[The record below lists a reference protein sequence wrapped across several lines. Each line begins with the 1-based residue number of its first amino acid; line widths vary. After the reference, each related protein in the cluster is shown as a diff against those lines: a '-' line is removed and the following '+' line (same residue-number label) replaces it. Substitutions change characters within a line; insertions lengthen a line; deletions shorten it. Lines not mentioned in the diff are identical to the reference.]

1 MTILSLTIAAA
12 VSIAGAQTPAG
23 ELAGRWEGR
32 IAAGGQ
38 SLRIVLNVDAV
49 GGATIDSPDQGANGL
64 QVSGLSVSGGVVRF
78 SIPAAG
84 GAFEGALVD
93 GGRTLNGVLTQ
104 GGASLPLVLSR
115 VLELTPSAPPAA
127 VAPEPVADA
136 RPQTPQAPFPY
147 RSEDVVISTPTPGV
161 QLAGTL
167 TVPEGAGPFPAV
179 LLITG
184 SGQQDRDETVFG
196 HKPFLVL
203 ADALSRRGV
212 AVLRVDDRGVGGSTG
227 PAATATS
234 ADFAIDAGAAFAF
247 LEARPEIAPDRVGLI
262 GHSEGGTIAP
272 LVAQSDPRVAF
283 IVMIAGSAVSG
294 GDLLVEQS
302 RAIQQASGIAPA
314 MVEGNV
320 ALQSRIMRAV
330 ATNADS
336 PEAAIT
342 AVDAILA
349 EAGQPQAQRQAV
361 AAQLLAP
368 WTRWFV
374 AHDPAPSLA
383 ALRIPV
389 LAIYGG
395 KDVQVP
401 AEQNATALRAALPS
415 AEIVVLPGL
424 NHLMQPANTGL
435 VAEYQTIQTTFD
447 PAALTAI
454 VDWVA
459 AR

>member
-1 MTILSLTIAAA
+1 MTLLALTVAAA

-32 IAAGGQ
+32 VTVGSQ
-38 SLRIVLNVDAV
+38 TLRVVLHVDAV
-49 GGATIDSPDQGANGL
+49 GGATMDSPDQGANGL
-64 QVSGLSVSGGVVRF
+64 AVSGLSAQGGVVRF

-84 GAFEGALVD
+84 GRYEGTLAD
-93 GGRTLNGVLTQ
+93 GGRTLNGALTQ
-104 GGASLPLVLSR
+104 GGTSLPLVLSR
-115 VLELTPSAPPAA
+115 VMELTPSPAPVEAPPQ
-127 VAPEPVADA
+127 PVADA

-147 RSEDVVISTPTPGV
+147 RSEDVVIPTPTPGV

-167 TVPEGAGPFPAV
+167 TVPEGPGPFPAV

-227 PAATATS
+227 PAATATT
-234 ADFAIDAGAAFAF
+234 ADFAIDAGASFAF
-247 LEARPEIAPDRVGLI
+247 LGARPEIAPTRIGLI

-272 LVAQSDPRVAF
+272 LVAKADPRVAF
-283 IVMIAGSAVSG
+283 IVLIAGPAVSG
-294 GDLLVEQS
+294 GDLLVQQS
-302 RAIQQASGIAPA
+302 RATLQASGAQPT

-320 ALQSRIMRAV
+320 AVQARMMQAV
-330 ATNADS
+330 AAHADD
-336 PEAAIT
+336 PEGAAA
-342 AVDAILA
+342 AVDAILT
-349 EAGQPQAQRQAV
+349 EAGLPEDQRHAV
-361 AAQLLAP
+361 AAQVAAP
-368 WTRWFV
+368 WTRWFI
-374 AHDPAPSLA
+374 AHDPQPSLA

-401 AEQNATALRAALPS
+401 AEQNATALRAVLPS

-447 PAALTAI
+447 PTALTAI